1 MGLVLSAQGAFT
13 MFVHKNLCP
22 QFCQLLFFL
31 TFTFFGD
38 PDNFLGFLP
47 VFLGAY
53 SLCGFHIVD

>member
-1 MGLVLSAQGAFT
+1 MSAILSIAF
-13 MFVHKNLCP
+13 FPDIH
-22 QFCQLLFFL
+22 FFW
-31 TFTFFGD
+31 D